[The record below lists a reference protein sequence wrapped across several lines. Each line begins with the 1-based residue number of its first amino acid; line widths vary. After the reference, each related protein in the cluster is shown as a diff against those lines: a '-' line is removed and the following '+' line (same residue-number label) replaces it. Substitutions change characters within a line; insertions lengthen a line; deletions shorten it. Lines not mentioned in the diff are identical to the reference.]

1 MDILTPKGQR
11 TRQHEERAIELWLK
25 KFPTYSY
32 IQTPKDKPAIIDAVL
47 SVNGIMTA
55 VVETK
60 CREMTFS
67 KFSEKYKG
75 EWLVTYEKLIKA
87 ADIAS
92 AMQVP
97 LVGFLY
103 LVEDDILLHKKLWE
117 PELGWV
123 CSMSIRLTYTQAT
136 VNGGRAL
143 RSNAFIDMK
152 DAKSIRGVE

>member
-1 MDILTPKGQR
+1 
-11 TRQHEERAIELWLK
+11 
-25 KFPTYSY
+25 
-32 IQTPKDKPAIIDAVL
+32 
-47 SVNGIMTA
+47 
-55 VVETK
+55 
-60 CREMTFS
+60 
-67 KFSEKYKG
+67 
-75 EWLVTYEKLIKA
+75 
-87 ADIAS
+87 
-92 AMQVP
+92 MQVP

>member
-1 MDILTPKGQR
+1 MDILTSKGQK
-11 TRQHEERAIELWLK
+11 TRQQEERAIELWLK
-25 KFPTYSY
+25 KFPAYSY
-32 IQTPKDKPAIIDAVL
+32 VQTPKDKPALVDAVL
-47 SVNGIMTA
+47 SVNGVMMA

-60 CREMTFS
+60 CREMSFA

-75 EWLVTYEKLIKA
+75 EWLVTHEKLIKA

-92 AMQVP
+92 AMHVP

-103 LVEDDILLHKKLWE
+103 LVEDDMLLHKKLWE
-117 PELGWV
+117 PETGWL

-143 RSNAFIDMK
+143 RSNAFIDMR
-152 DAKSIRGVE
+152 DAKSIKGVE